1 MSREFCE
8 SLKMGKSEIT
18 DTIFKLPE
26 AKQNNGALETVH
38 NKNNIKV
45 INMSLFSKNR
55 EQLELDLVSMI
66 LKCLLYFSR

>member
-1 MSREFCE
+1 
-8 SLKMGKSEIT
+8 MGKSEIT

-45 INMSLFSKNR
+45 GQLLQRMESLILR
-55 EQLELDLVSMI
+55 MI
-66 LKCLLYFSR
+66 FL